1 MTSTTS
7 VSIYIGHV
15 GQQTNTRG
23 SNRNNNTN
31 SIASLKAATT
41 SATGTTDQLI
51 NSLCR
56 TSSLARYQYRN
67 DEGVSNKSNQHHQHQ
82 QRYNPTPDPSHYPT
96 EQSNYHDTL
105 HESGGR
111 KILNF
116 LQRGFQTKRPKSM
129 VKSEQRK
136 NVKHRSNSISSYD
149 QNLPRSLSVVSIERA
164 LGLLGNKSIYQQ
176 SCTMHSI
183 QNDEGVEDTDR
194 LVQICTIDPSLL
206 GSCHGNY
213 CFQVM
218 SPSKR
223 MMMTE
228 SQSSKTS
235 GTAGNFQSNSTDTTI
250 NIPFEIHNYSCQS
263 ALERDRW
270 VQFLKRLVNPAQDA
284 QRRKE
289 NCLTIWIQEAK
300 GLSGKNRY
308 YCTIH
313 VNGTICARTTVKQ
326 MTDMLF
332 WGEEFDLSGLTE
344 CSELTIQIWKAD
356 SASLHRHHTSSPH
369 RLSLNRRHRH
379 HHHQQVN
386 TSPPPMRKAML
397 ACTRAVDD
405 DGSVSPPDF
414 SAFRNS
420 LILDDLSIIPTD
432 NNNNNDNNSEVRS
445 GQKRRKFK
453 SSKVSKSSLVATVN
467 ICLSDISNSGEV
479 EAWYTPQSS
488 EATGLCNR
496 LKQVDNQNSTNEI
509 LVHKTKSRGKHSN
522 RDADSNYIQI
532 RVKIRYRALTVL
544 PLSSYARLQAN
555 LCRFQMPTTSYLQN
569 GFKFSSSSPI
579 STTSNKPDLIQL
591 LSSLDPWLNVKAK
604 AELAGS
610 MVVLQQARG
619 QVTEFLTS
627 LILCEVR
634 KQTDPNM
641 VLRANSIATKATEIY
656 LRLVGGTYL
665 SNILSDFVQTVI
677 YGQPVSSTTPTSPTA
692 RHYPIDYEVD
702 IAKVHTSSQLAEN
715 QLNLLCLV
723 ESVWKKILASEGEF
737 LKIRHHLD
745 CSKDTNSPVSDWK
758 NNNTNK
764 KGQLDAVNSSVSG
777 TLCEHVISACLFLR
791 YICPAILSPSLFN
804 LTQEFPSEPRVL
816 RAFTLVAKTI
826 QHWRI
831 LVCSASTSSCSTVS
845 PFNFNPSC
853 KTDFFTEILSSTV
866 LKSINSLSNICN
878 NNNGC
883 HGNTDSNKYINT
895 YNGSVPH
902 SLHMMISDENLL
914 NSALSNC
921 GRRQDNSLETRF
933 INSSQSN
940 HEGFIGDTYR
950 LKDFLHR
957 SNHSRGCES
966 PRVINKLHNSKFS
979 MNGDSSVK
987 PLGDESSRHK
997 TCHNTPTAVNS
1008 IILPPL
1014 PTGHQYAPHLG
1025 LRDHVDLPLC
1035 LALCHLQ
1042 LSEAIEKVPEQNR
1055 QSNINELKSI
1065 LDEVNTFLVSGKDPQ
1080 PNWWCTNQPASTAVT
1095 LNNIGGTIPTNNMSN
1110 IPNSKPS
1117 SLPSSSSPSP
1127 NVLLNMSQMSLPCSN
1142 QHHHQAS
1149 LGKSKLMNTADS
1161 SDGTISPQSTS
1172 ISSATSFSSFKNI
1185 VLSETKKDNHY
1196 SNSGSNKNLC
1206 KSTTDSNIE
1215 LVVSR
1220 GHQST
1225 SGMQERVLRCDSIE
1239 IIKIPHSNNNNNF
1252 IQVRSNFPC
1261 NSVTTCP
1268 QYPEKKSPNS
1278 KRSVEIK
1285 DTLHHHPESNSKID
1299 GPKRRHETIV
1309 IYREPQGT
1317 MSRTH
1322 AHTSMDNSVRIDQFA
1337 LRNRPTTEVSSETNP
1352 QLQTEQSAYHGN
1364 ILCNATVDGSS
1375 FPQMNNP
1382 LYTCHD
1388 SPTLMQ
1394 QINPVTNPNN
1404 PAEYFADK
1412 IILLSNTSVG
1422 SSSQPKN
1429 TPQEQS
1435 VRRHTY
1441 VNLSTAPETMNI
1453 LTGTLKD
1460 SHPYYQTGQST
1471 AVNNVELDRRNW
1483 APPVYMSIGRINND
1497 AGGRHNGASNVHYTD
1512 QFSLLSGQQELYR
1525 SSSTLETEM
1534 QRMQFIPIDIP
1545 HTVGAPPSKR
1555 TALFLPETNT
1565 PIPGED
1571 FRSELDASQARL
1583 AEAQAR
1589 LLANEAERIHLL
1601 RSWRSEL
1608 IKQSHLLNATNT
1620 KSGVGAAAVIGYE
1633 NTLSTDPE
1641 YTSNLQLTNNQHFS
1655 LDKNEPR
1662 SISVIPVMNLSNT
1675 LSRQTYSEGG
1685 IYDYEVGDDDDDD
1698 EDAGGIDED
1707 DDDRKN
1713 NPRHP
1718 IDTHLQV
1725 PTGNGMDG
1733 GRHGGNST
1741 IGRSFELYGT
1751 TGSSMKS
1758 QRSYNNRPRMGAS
1771 AIVTNLYDYHGTMVS
1786 DTVTAVH
1793 LQSTLPRNRVTTSW
1807 NYKANGNNTTTS
1819 SPPPPPVAK
1828 KLSTSSEVNR
1838 ISRSPSTPGMLPS
1851 STLQSSPTTDLANMN
1866 RVLIK
1871 ASDNNCN
1878 NNHTWSAA
1886 TATDDIDEAEFARQ
1900 IHAIVHES
1908 NRHLYPE

>member
-105 HESGGR
+105 PCVSTLQLTSDSKSSSLSKESGGR
-111 KILNF
+111 KILVT
-116 LQRGFQTKRPKSM
+116 QRVEMLLLMVVTKLK
-129 VKSEQRK
+129 VKNYQIVSLTSD
-136 NVKHRSNSISSYD
+136 VKLRHFGT
-149 QNLPRSLSVVSIERA
+149 QL
-164 LGLLGNKSIYQQ
+164 
-176 SCTMHSI
+176 
-183 QNDEGVEDTDR
+183 
-194 LVQICTIDPSLL
+194 ICYRTHFS
-206 GSCHGNY
+206 
-213 CFQVM
+213 
-218 SPSKR
+218 
-223 MMMTE
+223 
-228 SQSSKTS
+228 
-235 GTAGNFQSNSTDTTI
+235 
-250 NIPFEIHNYSCQS
+250 
-263 ALERDRW
+263 
-270 VQFLKRLVNPAQDA
+270 LKRLVNPAQDA

-386 TSPPPMRKAML
+386 TSPPPMH
-397 ACTRAVDD
+397 
-405 DGSVSPPDF
+405 
-414 SAFRNS
+414 
-420 LILDDLSIIPTD
+420 DLSIIPTD

-737 LKIRHHLD
+737 PEQFRTLFVEIRHHLD

-826 QHWRI
+826 QTLANFSLFSGTKEAYMKFMNQFVTSQLPAVRQFLHSI
-831 LVCSASTSSCSTVS
+831 STPVAKPTSSQKS
-845 PFNFNPSC
+845 
-853 KTDFFTEILSSTV
+853 LSSTV

-1225 SGMQERVLRCDSIE
+1225 SGMQERVLSYYL
-1239 IIKIPHSNNNNNF
+1239 S
-1252 IQVRSNFPC
+1252 
-1261 NSVTTCP
+1261 SVSG
-1268 QYPEKKSPNS
+1268 KKSPNS

-1641 YTSNLQLTNNQHFS
+1641 YTSN
-1655 LDKNEPR
+1655 
-1662 SISVIPVMNLSNT
+1662 
-1675 LSRQTYSEGG
+1675 
-1685 IYDYEVGDDDDDD
+1685 
-1698 EDAGGIDED
+1698 
-1707 DDDRKN
+1707 
-1713 NPRHP
+1713 
-1718 IDTHLQV
+1718 
-1725 PTGNGMDG
+1725 
-1733 GRHGGNST
+1733 
-1741 IGRSFELYGT
+1741 
-1751 TGSSMKS
+1751 
-1758 QRSYNNRPRMGAS
+1758 YN
-1771 AIVTNLYDYHGTMVS
+1771 
-1786 DTVTAVH
+1786 
-1793 LQSTLPRNRVTTSW
+1793 
-1807 NYKANGNNTTTS
+1807 
-1819 SPPPPPVAK
+1819 
-1828 KLSTSSEVNR
+1828 
-1838 ISRSPSTPGMLPS
+1838 
-1851 STLQSSPTTDLANMN
+1851 
-1866 RVLIK
+1866 
-1871 ASDNNCN
+1871 
-1878 NNHTWSAA
+1878 
-1886 TATDDIDEAEFARQ
+1886 
-1900 IHAIVHES
+1900 
-1908 NRHLYPE
+1908 